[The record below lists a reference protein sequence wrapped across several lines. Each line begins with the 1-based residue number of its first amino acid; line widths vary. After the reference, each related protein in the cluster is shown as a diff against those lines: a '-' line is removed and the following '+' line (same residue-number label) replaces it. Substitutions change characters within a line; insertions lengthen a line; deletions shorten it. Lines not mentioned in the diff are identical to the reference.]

1 MSAMKI
7 RLVPIEEDKILEEE
21 QQCTLTLGEFAA
33 IAAAIAGALAL
44 FLLIWKKVVK

>member
-7 RLVPIEEDKILEEE
+7 RLIPIEEDEILEEE
-21 QQCTLTLGEFAA
+21 QCTLTLREFAA

>member
-7 RLVPIEEDKILEEE
+7 RLVPIEEDEILEEE
-21 QQCTLTLGEFAA
+21 QWTLTLGELAA